1 MSKIGIIIKREYLTR
16 VVKKSFIIMT
26 IIGPILMAAL
36 MIAPAY
42 LAKMDDENV
51 KEILVIDQ
59 TDAFS
64 KYRLNNSYL
73 TNYRLKKDSVPFDS
87 TKMLIR
93 RLPDSEK
100 MKFHFLDKD
109 MNLKEGKELLKKEQ
123 FYALLFIP
131 KNLVIQPLLSLYSK
145 KESNRNI
152 ISYVRSKL
160 EEEITNQK
168 LKAKGVD
175 PEILSTTKTELEIA
189 TKIIQD
195 DGQEKDSFTSV
206 TMILSFAGGFLIYMF
221 IFMYGSQVMR
231 GVIEEKT
238 SRIIEVIISS
248 VKPFE
253 LMMGKIVGVA
263 MVGLTQFVLWIILTF
278 GIVTA
283 VSFVMVDQSD
293 LLVSTQSSSIMSHNQ
308 ASSISSTST
317 PEDSEKMNAFVQ
329 QIDKFINSVNWVLIL
344 GSFVFYFLGGYLL
357 YAALFAAIGSAVDAE
372 ADTQQFMMPITIPLI
387 LGLVMMQTVLD
398 NPDGSLAFWGS
409 IIPLTSP
416 IIMMARIP
424 FGVPVIEL
432 ILSMGLLI
440 LAFIFFT
447 WLSGKIYR
455 VGILMYGKKVDYKEL
470 WKWIRHH

>member
-26 IIGPILMAAL
+26 VIGPILMAAL
-36 MIAPAY
+36 MIGPAY
-42 LAKMDDENV
+42 LAKMDEEGA
-51 KEILVIDQ
+51 KEVLVIDQ

-73 TNYRLKKDSVPFDS
+73 TNYRLKADSVALDS
-87 TKMLIR
+87 SKIAVR
-93 RLPDSEK
+93 RLPDSESIE
-100 MKFHFLDKD
+100 FHFLDKD
-109 MNLKEGKELLKKEQ
+109 MTIEEGKEMLKGEE

-131 KNLVIQPLLSLYSK
+131 RNIVKQPTLSLYSK

-152 ISYVRSKL
+152 ISYVESKL
-160 EEEITNQK
+160 EKEIENQK
-168 LKAKGVD
+168 LRAKGVD
-175 PEILSTTKTELEIA
+175 PEILGTVKTDLEVITKV
-189 TKIIQD
+189 IQE
-195 DGQEKDSFTSV
+195 DGEEKESFTAV
-206 TMILSFAGGFLIYMF
+206 TMILGVAGGFLIYIF

-248 VKPFE
+248 VTPFE

-263 MVGLTQFVLWIILTF
+263 LVGLTQFLLWIILTF

-283 VSFVMVDQSD
+283 VSAVFMDKSEQIMN
-293 LLVSTQSSSIMSHNQ
+293 TQTTSIMGDQQVAAEQMPISEEGM
-308 ASSISSTST
+308 AS
-317 PEDSEKMNAFVQ
+317 FVD
-329 QIDKFINSVNWVLIL
+329 QIDKFINSVNWVLII
-344 GSFVFYFLGGYLL
+344 GSFIFYFLGGYLL

-387 LGLVMMQTVLD
+387 LGLVMAQTVLK
-398 NPDGSLAFWGS
+398 NPDGVVAFWGS

-416 IIMMARIP
+416 IVMMMRIP
-424 FGVPVIEL
+424 FGVPIWEL
-432 ILSMGLLI
+432 LLSMVLLV
-440 LAFIFFT
+440 LAFLFFT

-455 VGILMYGKKVDYKEL
+455 VGILMYGKKISYKEL
-470 WKWIRHH
+470 WKWIRYH